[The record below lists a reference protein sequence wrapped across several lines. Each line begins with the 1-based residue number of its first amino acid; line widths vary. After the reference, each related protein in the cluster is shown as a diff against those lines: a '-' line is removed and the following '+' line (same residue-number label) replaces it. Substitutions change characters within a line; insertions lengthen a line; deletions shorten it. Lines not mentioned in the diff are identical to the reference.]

1 MSKRCNKY
9 NQSFKGLKIKFFKV
23 LYLRTG
29 CVRENAPP
37 EQNKRSSIF
46 YPTIIQNLIP
56 VKRSWI
62 IKTSSWFKKINY
74 LKY

>member
-1 MSKRCNKY
+1 MSKRCNEY

-46 YPTIIQNLIP
+46 LPHYYTKPN
-56 VKRSWI
+56 
-62 IKTSSWFKKINY
+62 SSKAKLDHKNI
-74 LKY
+74 